1 MAELETTAQRFDR
14 DWAHVRDDRFER
26 GVAHQDEERWTR
38 EYVDAATGKAAASS
52 LIASVLEG

>member
-1 MAELETTAQRFDR
+1 MADLETTAHRFDR

-38 EYVDAATGKAAASS
+38 EYVDAATAKSAASS
-52 LIASVLEG
+52 LISSTLP